1 MIQHFTV
8 IFPLQVFLRNTIC
21 ILYGTYS
28 EFSLLVAFSR
38 LIRLKKKREIIGPN
52 INWFFILF
60 FRKANFNELQCC
72 KTELIKKYLLAKN
85 HKNHASS
92 VNY

>member
-1 MIQHFTV
+1 MVLTLNYLCWLH
-8 IFPLQVFLRNTIC
+8 
-21 ILYGTYS
+21 
-28 EFSLLVAFSR
+28 SLDLFVR
-38 LIRLKKKREIIGPN
+38 KKREIIGPN

-60 FRKANFNELQCC
+60 FRNANFNELQCC

-92 VNY
+92 DNY

>member
-1 MIQHFTV
+1 MVLT
-8 IFPLQVFLRNTIC
+8 LNSLCWLR
-21 ILYGTYS
+21 
-28 EFSLLVAFSR
+28 SLDLFVG
-38 LIRLKKKREIIGPN
+38 KKKEIVGPN
-52 INWFFILF
+52 LNWFFILF

-92 VNY
+92 DNY

>member
-1 MIQHFTV
+1 MVLT
-8 IFPLQVFLRNTIC
+8 LNSLCWLR
-21 ILYGTYS
+21 
-28 EFSLLVAFSR
+28 SLDLFVC
-38 LIRLKKKREIIGPN
+38 KKGEIIGPN

-92 VNY
+92 DNY